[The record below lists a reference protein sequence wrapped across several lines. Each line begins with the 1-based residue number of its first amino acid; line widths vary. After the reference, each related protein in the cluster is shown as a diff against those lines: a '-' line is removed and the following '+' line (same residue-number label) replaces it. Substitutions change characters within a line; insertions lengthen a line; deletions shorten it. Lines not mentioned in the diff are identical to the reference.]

1 MATTRNVPAPLIEPE
16 DKQPDEQLS
25 IRLRPEVAQ
34 DLRAYAQYAH
44 GSSPNHVISSALKRL
59 FAADKGFRDF
69 REAHPEAGSNTAEV
83 SGSTR
88 RGRPK
93 AKSQTSGV

>member
-1 MATTRNVPAPLIEPE
+1 MAANKHAAAPLIEPE
-16 DKQPDEQLS
+16 DKQPDEQLN

-44 GSSPNHVISSALKRL
+44 GSSPNHVISAALKRL

-69 REAHPEAGSNTAEV
+69 RDAHPEAGLSSSES
-83 SGSTR
+83 SGNSR

-93 AKSQTSGV
+93 AKSQASGL

>member
-1 MATTRNVPAPLIEPE
+1 MATSKNGPAPLIEPE
-16 DKQPDEQLS
+16 DKQPDEQLN

-69 REAHPEAGSNTAEV
+69 REAHPQAGAPTAEV
-83 SGSTR
+83 SGSAR
-88 RGRPK
+88 RGRP
-93 AKSQTSGV
+93 AGKSQASAA